1 MTNILNKDYFQLTML
16 KIKSIFYMST
26 EPFPDI
32 DKHFTCIHKPI
43 IEKQKPLIDFDEL
56 SEEVQALMKEGPVLL
71 MCVSGQISG
80 ALAMKV
86 VMDTN
91 KTFTKELATAFVI
104 TKRYELND
112 VQTWLYQQV
121 GPKG

>member
-1 MTNILNKDYFQLTML
+1 MLNIKT
-16 KIKSIFYMST
+16 IFYMSG

-32 DKHFTCIHKPI
+32 DKYFNCIHKPLV
-43 IEKQKPLIDFDEL
+43 EKQKPLIDFDEL
-56 SEEVQALMKEGPVLL
+56 SEEVQKLMKEGPVLL

-91 KTFTKELATAFVI
+91 KTFTKELATAFVM

-112 VQTWLYQQV
+112 VQTWLYQ
-121 GPKG
+121 

>member
-1 MTNILNKDYFQLTML
+1 
-16 KIKSIFYMST
+16 
-26 EPFPDI
+26 
-32 DKHFTCIHKPI
+32 
-43 IEKQKPLIDFDEL
+43 
-56 SEEVQALMKEGPVLL
+56 
-71 MCVSGQISG
+71 
-80 ALAMKV
+80 MKV

-121 GPKG
+121 GPKGQKKKVTPLYEELKDEENMSEQQV